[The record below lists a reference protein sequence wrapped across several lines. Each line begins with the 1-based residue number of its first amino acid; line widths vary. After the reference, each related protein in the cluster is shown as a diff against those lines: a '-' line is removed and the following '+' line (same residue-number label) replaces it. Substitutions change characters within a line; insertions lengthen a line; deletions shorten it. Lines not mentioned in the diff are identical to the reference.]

1 MCGRTPTSAGRVVV
15 LAAAEHSAFLLLYPG
30 FPDGNVQVLPGH
42 EAPSREAVN
51 WLAGVQVL
59 PAKVDADGKV
69 EVVLPHGT
77 RGPGIALIDAVKDQ
91 QGVENDMLLR
101 EINSRVEGTP
111 KAVVDAQLNILRILE
126 TRSAS
131 LPAEIE
137 QAKVRLWG
145 KPKGDTIA

>member
-1 MCGRTPTSAGRVVV
+1 
-15 LAAAEHSAFLLLYPG
+15 
-30 FPDGNVQVLPGH
+30 
-42 EAPSREAVN
+42 
-51 WLAGVQVL
+51 
-59 PAKVDADGKV
+59 
-69 EVVLPHGT
+69 
-77 RGPGIALIDAVKDQ
+77 
-91 QGVENDMLLR
+91 MLLR